1 MELQI
6 KEYKLPEEIQFNF
19 EELRDE
25 LQLRTEEYKTVV
37 YTAENIR
44 EARSDRAKLNALK
57 KSLNDERIRLEREFM
72 APFQQFKAQ
81 VTDLVMI
88 VDEAVSAVDKQVKD
102 YEELQK
108 KDKQAAVEAL
118 FQAVVAPDIPWLGIN
133 QIWNEKW
140 LNATYKTGQIEKD
153 FAEIVAR
160 IKSDMEMLGRLPEYS
175 FEAQEMYK
183 QTLNVNDA
191 LWQADHLKQMAE
203 AKKAAEA
210 AASQTTADEELPGQ
224 VTMEEFMPEPVEPN
238 MAESEAPVSVLQF
251 RCYCTMEQAMQLRHF
266 MVSSGIKFERI

>member
-1 MELQI
+1 MELLVQQI
-6 KEYKLPEEIQFNF
+6 PKIEPIRFNY
-19 EELRDE
+19 EELKTE
-25 LQLRTEEYKTVV
+25 LSERVSEYKTVA
-37 YTAENIR
+37 YTADTIKT
-44 EARSDRAKLNALK
+44 AKADRAKLNALK
-57 KSLNDERIRLEREFM
+57 KSLNDERIRLEKEYM
-72 APFQQFKAQ
+72 EPFQQFKAQ

-118 FQAVVAPDIPWLGIN
+118 FQAVVVPEIPWLGIN
-133 QIWNEKW
+133 QVWNEKW

-175 FEAQEMYK
+175 FEAQETYK

-203 AKKAAEA
+203 AKKAAEMPA
-210 AASQTTADEELPGQ
+210 PQTTADEELPGQ

-238 MAESEAPVSVLQF
+238 MGESEASVSVLQF
-251 RCYCTMEQAMQLRHF
+251 KCFCTMDQAMKLRHF
-266 MVSSGIKFERI
+266 MKAEGIKFERI